1 MHRIPWDQRLA
12 RVMVRPMAEL
22 PIAPN
27 HLTTLVLCMSLSGAA
42 LFVTGNPVLANWA
55 AGVFVLSRF
64 LDHFD
69 GELAR
74 LQGVSSRFGYY
85 YDYVAGGLGYGAL
98 FLCMGLGFQDSWLGT
113 WAIVLGMAGC
123 LSALVSMFINV
134 GIDKVRGKEMD
145 GDAHGYLAFA
155 GIELEDG
162 IYLLAPITWL
172 GMLMPFFVAA
182 TVGATVYFLWSLWTL
197 LRLRRI
203 SHN

>member
-12 RVMVRPMAEL
+12 RVMVRPMAGTS
-22 PIAPN
+22 IGPN
-27 HLTTLVLCMSLSGAA
+27 HLTTLVLLMSLSGAG
-42 LFVTGNPVLANWA
+42 LFATGDPVLANWA
-55 AGVFVLSRF
+55 AGVFVLSRL

-85 YDYVAGGLGYGAL
+85 YDYVAGALGYGAL
-98 FLCMGLGFQDSWLGT
+98 FLCIGLGFQGSWLGT

-134 GIDKVRGKEMD
+134 GIDRQLGEKMD
-145 GDAHGYLAFA
+145 GDANGYPSFA

-172 GMLMPFFVAA
+172 GMLMPFFIAA
-182 TVGATVYFLWSLWTL
+182 SIGATVYFLWSLWTL
-197 LRLRRI
+197 LRLRRS
-203 SHN
+203 SHY

>member
-1 MHRIPWDQRLA
+1 M
-12 RVMVRPMAEL
+12 
-22 PIAPN
+22 
-27 HLTTLVLCMSLSGAA
+27 
-42 LFVTGNPVLANWA
+42 TGNPVLANWA

-145 GDAHGYLAFA
+145 GDAHGYRRPPS
-155 GIELEDG
+155 LE
-162 IYLLAPITWL
+162 
-172 GMLMPFFVAA
+172 
-182 TVGATVYFLWSLWTL
+182 
-197 LRLRRI
+197 
-203 SHN
+203 

>member
-12 RVMVRPMAEL
+12 RVMVRPMAGT

-27 HLTTLVLCMSLSGAA
+27 HLTTLVLFMSLSGAT
-42 LFVTGNPVLANWA
+42 LFATGNPVLANWA

-74 LQGVSSRFGYY
+74 LQGASSRFGYY
-85 YDYVAGGLGYGAL
+85 YDYVTGALGYGAL
-98 FLCMGLGFQDSWLGT
+98 YLGMGLGFQDSWLGP
-113 WAIVLGMAGC
+113 WAIVLGVAGC
-123 LSALVSMFINV
+123 ISALVSMFINV
-134 GIDKVRGKEMD
+134 GIDGELGEEME
-145 GDAHGYLAFA
+145 GDANGYPAFA

-162 IYLLAPITWL
+162 MYLLAPITWF
-172 GMLMPFFVAA
+172 GMLMPFFIAA
-182 TVGATVYFLWSLWTL
+182 SVGATVYCLWSLWKL